1 MSLQLL
7 IVGGGIGGLAA
18 ALALGRSG
26 HRVDVLEQAARFEEF
41 GAGIQLGPNVV
52 RRLRALGV
60 EEALKVVAARPTRLC
75 IRSAPSG
82 EELARMAFD
91 AARVRRYGAPY
102 FCVHRADLHAL
113 LLAALQAQGLS
124 QVQLHTGARVSRIAT
139 RGGEAVCA
147 SADDTRAWE
156 ADGLVGAD
164 GVWGATR
171 TRVIEHD
178 TPPHRTGHTA
188 WRALLPQGQLP
199 QALRSDRI
207 QVWLGAQLHVV
218 AYPVRAGDFLNV
230 VVLAEAATPEGAG
243 QDARSWDQAA
253 SLGILQQATQR
264 SCAGLQALLEA
275 VPAWRAWTLH
285 DRAPL
290 RGPAQMAQERIA
302 LLGDAAHPMLPYLA
316 QGAGMAIE
324 DAVSLAEVLVDVGAA
339 QLPVAFAQYAER
351 RWARNSR
358 VQARARRN
366 ARIFHATGALRL
378 GRDLAMRLGGS
389 RVLDVPWLYAG

>member
-1 MSLQLL
+1 M
-7 IVGGGIGGLAA
+7 
-18 ALALGRSG
+18 
-26 HRVDVLEQAARFEEF
+26 
-41 GAGIQLGPNVV
+41 
-52 RRLRALGV
+52 
-60 EEALKVVAARPTRLC
+60 T
-75 IRSAPSG
+75 
-82 EELARMAFD
+82 FD

-113 LLAALQAQGLS
+113 LLDALQAQGLQ
-124 QVQLHTGARVSRIAT
+124 QVNLHTGARVSRIAT

-253 SLGILQQATQR
+253 SLGLLQQATQH

-324 DAVSLAEVLVDVGAA
+324 DAVSLAEVLVDVGTA
-339 QLPVAFAQYAER
+339 QLPAAFAQYAER

-378 GRDLAMRLGGS
+378 GRDLAMRLGGP

>member
-18 ALALGRSG
+18 ALALGRGG

-60 EEALKVVAARPTRLC
+60 EPALQDVAARPTRLSV
-75 IRSAPSG
+75 RSVQG
-82 EELARMAFD
+82 GDELARMVFD

-102 FCVHRADLHAL
+102 LCVHRADLHAVL
-113 LLAALQAQGLS
+113 LGALKAQGPSRLS
-124 QVQLHTGARVSRIAT
+124 LHTGARVSRIAT

-147 SADDTRAWE
+147 AADDTRAWE

-164 GVWGATR
+164 GLWGATR
-171 TRVIEHD
+171 ARVIEHD
-178 TPPHRTGHTA
+178 APPHRTGHTA
-188 WRALLPQGQLP
+188 WRALLAQAALP

-207 QVWLGAQLHVV
+207 QIWLGARVHVV

-230 VVLAEAATPEGAG
+230 VVLAEAAPPEGAG
-243 QDARSWDQAA
+243 LDARGWDQEA
-253 SLGILQQATQR
+253 SLDTLRQATRQAG
-264 SCAGLQALLEA
+264 AGLRALLDA

-285 DRAPL
+285 DRPPL
-290 RGPAQMAQERIA
+290 QGPAQMAQARIA

-324 DAVSLAEVLVDVGAA
+324 DAATLAEVLAGVDAG
-339 QLPVAFAQYAER
+339 QLPAAFAQYAAQ
-351 RWARNSR
+351 RWARNAR

-366 ARIFHATGALRL
+366 ARIFHATGLLRW
-378 GRDLAMRLGGS
+378 GRDWAMRLGGA